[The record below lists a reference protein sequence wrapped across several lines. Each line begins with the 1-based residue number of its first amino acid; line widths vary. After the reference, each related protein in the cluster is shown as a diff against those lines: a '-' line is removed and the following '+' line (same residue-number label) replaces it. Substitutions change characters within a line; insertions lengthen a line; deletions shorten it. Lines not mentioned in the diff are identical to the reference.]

1 MTPYPGKCDNFA
13 TNFLEGDPHSQ
24 NSDEIMQCINAMGR
38 PCSLEW

>member
-24 NSDEIMQCINAMGR
+24 KSDEIMQYINTMGR